1 MFNILDLKAER
12 VLIKLDP
19 DRPVTNGLR
28 ELIKSLTS
36 RMLVIGGTQN
46 VTIGN
51 SYRLF
56 ELIRSLGYEGIV
68 LQELSS
74 PDAII
79 LEADGYFLP
88 VVLNTDNLY
97 WLRDAHLSAIREYGK
112 YIPWDR
118 ILIEGY
124 LVCNPLSAVSKVT
137 GANSPTAAEA
147 VSYLELA
154 EKIYNMPI
162 FYLEYS
168 GRYGDRRL
176 VQAVS
181 KAKENSHLIYG
192 GGIETIEQAEEMLDI
207 VDTIVIGNLAHEA
220 PMELKKIIN
229 HFAL

>member
-28 ELIKSLTS
+28 ELIKSLPI

-56 ELIRSLGYEGIV
+56 ELIKSLGYQGIV

-74 PDAII
+74 PEAII

-88 VVLNTDNLY
+88 VVLNTNSLY

-124 LVCNPLSAVSKVT
+124 LVCNPLSAISKVT
-137 GANSPTAAEA
+137 GTNFPTASEA
-147 VSYLELA
+147 VSYLKLA
-154 EKIYNMPI
+154 EKIYNMPV

-168 GRYGDRRL
+168 GRYGDKKM
-176 VQAVS
+176 VEAVL
-181 KAKENSHLIYG
+181 KARDNIHLIYG
-192 GGIETIEQAEEMLDI
+192 GGITTIGQAKEMLGI

-220 PMELKKIIN
+220 PRELEKILN
-229 HFAL
+229 HLDL